1 MEGISEMSQSA
12 QRLTPG
18 GAARSSS
25 PMRIRAARVIVTSPG
40 RNFVT
45 LKIETDQGVYGIGD
59 ATLNG
64 RERAVVAYLED
75 HVIPALIGRDARRI
89 EDIWQFLYRGAYW
102 RRGPVTMR
110 AIAAVDVAL
119 WDLKAKALGAPLYDL
134 LGGKSREGV
143 LVYGHANG
151 ESLEETVDAVGRY
164 IEAGYKAV
172 RAQSGV
178 PGLDLAYGV
187 GRGDLYYEPADAQLP
202 TETVWSTRKYLNY
215 LPTLFETLREKYGF
229 GVELLHDGHHRMTP
243 IEAAQLGKS
252 LEPFRL
258 FWLED
263 ATPAENQEA
272 FRLIRSHT
280 TTPLAV
286 GEVFNTIWDAK
297 DLIQEQLIDYIRTS
311 VVGAGGITH
320 LRRIADFASVWQIKT
335 GSHGA
340 TDLSP
345 VTMGAAL
352 HFDTWVPNF
361 GIQEY
366 MRHTPETDAVFPHAY
381 RFADGLM
388 TPGEAPGHGV
398 DIDEALAA
406 KYPYEPRQLPV
417 ARLED
422 GTMWNW

>member
-1 MEGISEMSQSA
+1 MKIAS
-12 QRLTPG
+12 
-18 GAARSSS
+18 
-25 PMRIRAARVIVTSPG
+25 ARVIVTCPG

-45 LKIETDQGVYGIGD
+45 LKIETDDGAYGIGD

-64 RERAVVAYLED
+64 REKAVVAYLED
-75 HVIPALIGRDARRI
+75 HVIPVLIGRDPRRI
-89 EDIWQFLYRGAYW
+89 EDIWQYLYRGAYW

-119 WDLKAKALGAPLYDL
+119 WDLKGKLLGAPIYDL
-134 LGGKSREGV
+134 LGGKSRDGV
-143 LVYGHANG
+143 MVYGHANG
-151 ESLEETVDAVGRY
+151 DDIEQTGDEVQRYLEL
-164 IEAGYKAV
+164 GYRAV

-178 PGLDLAYGV
+178 PGVKGAYGV
-187 GRGDLYYEPADAQLP
+187 GRGQMYYEPADAALP
-202 TETVWSTRKYLNY
+202 TETLWSTSQYLDHA
-215 LPTLFETLREKYGF
+215 PKLFAALRERFGF
-229 GVELLHDGHHRMTP
+229 GPHLLHDVHHRLTP
-243 IEAAQLGKS
+243 LEAAQLGKS
-252 LEPFRL
+252 LEPYRL
-258 FWLED
+258 FWMED
-263 ATPAENQEA
+263 VTPAENQEA
-272 FRLIRSHT
+272 FRLVRQHT

-286 GEVFNTIWDAK
+286 GEIFNTLWDCK
-297 DLIQEQLIDYIRTS
+297 DLIQEQLIDYIRAT
-311 VVGAGGITH
+311 VVGAGGLTH
-320 LRRIADFASVWQIKT
+320 LRRIADFASVWQVRT
-335 GSHGA
+335 GCHGA

-381 RFADGLM
+381 RFEAGLLY
-388 TPGEAPGHGV
+388 PGDAPGHGV

-406 KYPYEPRQLPV
+406 KYPYEPKQLPV